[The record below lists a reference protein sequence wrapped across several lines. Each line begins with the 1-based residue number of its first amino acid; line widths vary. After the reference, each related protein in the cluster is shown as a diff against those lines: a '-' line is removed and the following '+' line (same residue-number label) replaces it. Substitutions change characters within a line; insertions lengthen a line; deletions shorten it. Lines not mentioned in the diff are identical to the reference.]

1 MTATNTVKKMQ
12 DEFTS
17 MDAKMQELSEK
28 MGRISNLSSVLST
41 QFNENR
47 DTVNKLNESSKTVKS
62 LQFIVTLPQKLR
74 VTLRI

>member
-1 MTATNTVKKMQ
+1 MQ